1 LSSETF
7 RRLLLEANVL
17 DKERLAKAEAAS
29 SSRGTPLERTITAL
43 NLADE
48 VTVWRVL
55 AKAHGLKFVDPAKF
69 TPQAEALKKVPKE
82 QAEQNEALPVLFKD
96 NVLWVAIDDPF
107 KTFVADNLSF
117 LAGCSVQCA
126 LMPPQ
131 ALKQALRKHVGVG
144 GAEAAKSAGAAG
156 QAAEGEDA
164 PIIRLVSKTVEEA
177 LQQRASD
184 IHIEP
189 FQRRLRIRYRID
201 GVLKEIASLE
211 VGLLAPVTSRL
222 KIMAGLDIAEKRK
235 PQDGRISFRAHDTNG
250 TSREID
256 IRTSVLPSSH
266 GETIVMRLLDK
277 ERGLMSLEGLGF
289 EGQDRERFRS
299 IITRPNGIVLVTGPT
314 GSGKTTTLY
323 AALQQLNRS
332 DVKIITAEDPVE
344 FNIRGINQCQVKSRI
359 GLTFAR
365 ILRAMLRQAP
375 NIILVGEIRDKETAE
390 IAVQAA
396 LTGHL
401 VFSTLHTND
410 SASAITRLVDMGVK
424 PFLVAASVQ
433 AVLAQRLLRCVCKKC
448 RQPYTPSDTELRSIG
463 VDPGN
468 VKDSQFYRA
477 EGCPDCEHSGFRG
490 RLGIY
495 ELLQMDNT
503 LREMTFR
510 GEPMVH
516 LRDYAWQ
523 SGGMSTLLQDGV
535 RKVMQG
541 HTTIPELL
549 RVVAAV

>member
-1 LSSETF
+1 MSAEAF

-17 DKERLAKAEAAS
+17 DRERLAKAEAAS
-29 SSRGTPLERTITAL
+29 ASRGTALERTIVAL
-43 NLADE
+43 GLADE
-48 VTVWRVL
+48 AAVWRVL
-55 AKAHGLKFVDPAKF
+55 AKAHGLKFVDPTKYA
-69 TPQAEALKKVPKE
+69 PNADALKRVPKE
-82 QAEQNEALPVLFKD
+82 QIEQNEALPVVVKDGVLF
-96 NVLWVAIDDPF
+96 VAIDDPVR
-107 KTFVADNLSF
+107 TFVADNLSF
-117 LAGCSVQCA
+117 LAGCPVECA

-131 ALKQALRKHVGVG
+131 ALKQALRK
-144 GAEAAKSAGAAG
+144 AAGSAGGDAGRAAAPAG
-156 QAAEGEDA
+156 KDAGGEDA
-164 PIIRLVSKTVEEA
+164 PIIRLVGKTIDDA
-177 LQQRASD
+177 LTARASD
-184 IHIEP
+184 IHVEP
-189 FQRRLRIRYRID
+189 FQQRVRIRYRVD
-201 GVLKEIASLE
+201 GVLKEIASIE
-211 VGLLAPVTSRL
+211 AALLAPITSRL

-235 PQDGRISFRAHDTNG
+235 PQDGRISFKAQGGRD
-250 TSREID
+250 ID
-256 IRTSVLPSSH
+256 IRTSVLPGSH

-277 ERGLMSLEGLGF
+277 ERGLMSLQALGF
-289 EGQDRERFRS
+289 EGRDRERFQS
-299 IITRPNGIVLVTGPT
+299 VIGRPNGIVLVTGPT

-323 AALQQLNRS
+323 AALQELNRS

-375 NIILVGEIRDKETAE
+375 NVILVGEIRDKETAE

-433 AVLAQRLLRCVCKKC
+433 AVLAQRLLRVVCKQC
-448 RQPYTPSDTELRSIG
+448 RQPYEPTPTELRSVGI
-463 VDPGN
+463 DPGRAREAT
-468 VKDSQFYRA
+468 FYRA
-477 EGCPDCEHSGFRG
+477 EGCEACGHSGYKG

-495 ELLQMDNT
+495 ELLQLDNT

-510 GEPMVH
+510 GEPMVR
-516 LRDYAWQ
+516 LREYAWQ

-541 HTTIPELL
+541 MTTIPELL
-549 RVVAAV
+549 RVVAAQ